1 MNKNI
6 DSITKARELNQLILL
21 FRNNCARH
29 YKWKMTYGE
38 DCFGVKNGEV
48 VFVHKTSP
56 DTNIYQ
62 LYKLSDDDFNI
73 IDNLHIEN
81 MDYIEMTKFIEV
93 LMIFITCRKKVG
105 TITK

>member
-6 DSITKARELNQLILL
+6 NSITKARELNQLILL

-29 YKWKMTYGE
+29 YKWKMAYGE

-48 VFVHKTSP
+48 VFVHKINES
-56 DTNIYQ
+56 NKFQ
-62 LYKLSDDDFNI
+62 LYKLCEDDFNI
-73 IDNLHIEN
+73 IDNLHIKN